1 MTGKYQAPV
10 LTSEY
15 PMTLGKVA
23 LHRILIKHN
32 PLIDNVL

>member
-23 LHRILIKHN
+23 LQRTGIKHN
-32 PLIDNVL
+32 PLIVNVS